1 LVRAEFRMPDTEERS
16 VEMQLMTIRR
26 MCTGPA
32 GLSLRALSSP
42 FIGPAGV
49 GAAGGLGLRSATGNP
64 VWGVAGNGGQI
75 AGGRVSARGSA
86 M

>member
-1 LVRAEFRMPDTEERS
+1 
-16 VEMQLMTIRR
+16 MQLMTIRR

-42 FIGPAGV
+42 FVGTAGV
-49 GAAGGLGLRSATGNP
+49 GAVGGLGLRSSAGIP
-64 VWGVAGNGGQI
+64 DRGVAGNGGQI